1 MTGTQRKPL
10 WRWEPAPY
18 LLLILLLIATASV
31 PPGQLP
37 ILYWT
42 LVVITA
48 IVAVI
53 LVALLVVQLGRGPR
67 NPDASGMLSGLGGI
81 ELKALP
87 TTAAPSTPVV
97 GTTRHQGAIE
107 SARARA
113 GTSPSAVLV
122 PDATR
127 WLGLRIRIAVHLVAS
142 ERVHHVGFLPERA
155 TERYNERLRALAAE
169 RRFVSVPATIK
180 GEASPYAIDV
190 DLGALADM
198 AEAASP
204 PADPR

>member
-1 MTGTQRKPL
+1 MTSTQRKPL

-53 LVALLVVQLGRGPR
+53 LVALLVVQLRRGPR
-67 NPDASGMLSGLGGI
+67 NPDASGKLSSLGGI
-81 ELKALP
+81 ELIPLHA
-87 TTAAPSTPVV
+87 TAAPPTPVV
-97 GTTRHQGAIE
+97 GIARHQAAIE

-142 ERVHHVGFLPERA
+142 ERVYHVGFLPERA
-155 TERYNERLRALAAE
+155 TERYNETLRTLGAQ
-169 RRFVSVPATIK
+169 RRFVSVPGTIE
-180 GEASPYAIDV
+180 GEAAPYAVDV
-190 DLGALADM
+190 ELGALADM
-198 AEAASP
+198 TDATAPKAKLQ
-204 PADPR
+204 